1 MSIGGAVVLALVAM
15 FLWPADFQVQSKGTL
30 EAVNRRDVFAKADGV
45 VVDVPVK
52 DGDLVEKGQELVRLR
67 NTEAEIALTQVEGQ
81 RIVSQERID
90 SLQRTLLD
98 ERELRP
104 DERARLHGEL
114 AEEREKLVNYD
125 AQWELCKKKVEDLD
139 VRSPIRGLVVTWDL
153 YKRLIHRPVQK
164 GQSLL
169 RVSDPDGPWQL
180 ELHMPE
186 DRMGFIAAAQKA
198 FAKDGALKATYILAT
213 DPGAKHYGTVT
224 DVGHSAEVH
233 GEEGSTVL
241 IKTAVNKSDLSK
253 LLPGA
258 TVTAKIYCGRRP
270 IGYVWF
276 HDLIA
281 FIQSRILFRLW

>member
-1 MSIGGAVVLALVAM
+1 LLLLIAM

-30 EAVNRRDVFAKADGV
+30 EPVDRSDVFAETDGIV
-45 VVDVPVK
+45 MDVFVK
-52 DGDLVEKGQELVRLR
+52 QGDLAEKKQELVRLR

-98 ERELRP
+98 ERQLRP

-114 AEEREKLVNYD
+114 AEEREKLINYN

-139 VRSPIRGLVVTWDL
+139 IRSPIRGLVVTWDL
-153 YKRLIHRPVQK
+153 YNRLIHRPVQR

-169 RVSDPDGPWQL
+169 RVADPDGPWQL

-186 DRMGFIAAAQKA
+186 DRMGFIAAAQKTL
-198 FAKDGALKATYILAT
+198 AKEGALKATYILAT
-213 DPGAKHYGTVT
+213 DPGTKHYGTVT
-224 DVGHSAEVH
+224 EVGHSAEVH

-241 IKTAVNKSDLSK
+241 IKASIHKSDLSD
-253 LLPGA
+253 LRPGA

-276 HDLIA
+276 HDLIT
-281 FIQSRILFRLW
+281 FVQSRILFKLW